1 MLQAFAAAARSGSFT
16 EAAADLEVTQ
26 GPISRQVRALEQLYR
41 VASRRLYGF
50 ALWVTGS
57 PEDAAD
63 VVAMEGEYATGSDLE
78 SDYASTYEQ
87 GSPLQDIQFEYDSA
101 ALTEGARAT
110 LEKHALWLQGR
121 RDVRVTVEG
130 HCDQRGT
137 TEYNLAL
144 GEQRA
149 RAVWDYLV
157 GLGVAAER
165 LRTVSYGK
173 EQPLDPS
180 DNEAAYAKN
189 RRAHFS
195 VSQ

>member
-1 MLQAFAAAARSGSFT
+1 MSPVRHRHLASLMVLAACVSLAACGGKKRPPALAGPPPPPPASGSGFDDT
-16 EAAADLEVTQ
+16 MPTQ
-26 GPISRQVRALEQLYR
+26 TVDEGP
-41 VASRRLYGF
+41 
-50 ALWVTGS
+50 
-57 PEDAAD
+57 D
-63 VVAMEGEYATGSDLE
+63 VVAMEGEYASGSDLE
-78 SDYASTYEQ
+78 SDYAATYEQ
-87 GSPLQDIQFEYDSA
+87 GSPLPDVQFEYDSA
-101 ALTEGARAT
+101 ALTEAARAT
-110 LEKHALWLQGR
+110 LEKHALWLQSR

-130 HCDQRGT
+130 HCDKRGT

-157 GLGVAAER
+157 SLGVAPER

-173 EQPLDPS
+173 EQPLDPTDS
-180 DNEAAYAKN
+180 EAAYAKN